1 MMLAIYTVE
10 SGNEKPVRCVMAR
23 TLTVTRDQVPEQLR
37 AAFDAETAGSGGTIV
52 GGPGSVMIHSP
63 EMRHRANAL
72 VNYLRDESSLSK
84 KIQEL
89 VMILTARAMDCQY
102 IWHAHA
108 ARARQQGISNAFVD
122 ALRDSKPLPA
132 LPADEQIVVNY
143 VQELFKT
150 HKTSPATFQAALTQ
164 FGALGVTELTTLM
177 GYYSLLAFN
186 ANAFEIDVPAGGPE
200 PNMPI

>member
-1 MMLAIYTVE
+1 MSFCRAI
-10 SGNEKPVRCVMAR
+10 
-23 TLTVTRDQVPEQLR
+23 RDNV
-37 AAFDAETAGSGGTIV
+37 
-52 GGPGSVMIHSP
+52 
-63 EMRHRANAL
+63 
-72 VNYLRDESSLSK
+72 Y
-84 KIQEL
+84 
-89 VMILTARAMDCQY
+89 Y

-108 ARARQQGISNAFVD
+108 ARARQQGISAVFVE
-122 ALRDSKPLPA
+122 ALRDNTPVPA

-150 HKTSPATFQAALTQ
+150 HTTSPATFQAALTR

-177 GYYSLLAFN
+177 GYYALLAFN

>member
-1 MMLAIYTVE
+1 
-10 SGNEKPVRCVMAR
+10 MAR
-23 TLTVTRDQVPEQLR
+23 TPTVTRDQVPEPLR

-108 ARARQQGISNAFVD
+108 ARARARQQGISDAFVD
-122 ALRDSKPLPA
+122 ALRDNKPLPA

-150 HKTSPATFQAALTQ
+150 HKTSPATFQAVLTQ
-164 FGALGVTELTTLM
+164 FGARGVTELTTLM
-177 GYYSLLAFN
+177 GYYALLAFN

>member
-1 MMLAIYTVE
+1 
-10 SGNEKPVRCVMAR
+10 MAR
-23 TLTVTRDQVPEQLR
+23 TPTVTRDQVPEQLR

-102 IWHAHA
+102 IWHAHV
-108 ARARQQGISNAFVD
+108 ARAPQLGLGLENPCRLHRAS
-122 ALRDSKPLPA
+122 LRHAYS
-132 LPADEQIVVNY
+132 
-143 VQELFKT
+143 
-150 HKTSPATFQAALTQ
+150 TSVSVSA
-164 FGALGVTELTTLM
+164 
-177 GYYSLLAFN
+177 
-186 ANAFEIDVPAGGPE
+186 
-200 PNMPI
+200 

>member
-1 MMLAIYTVE
+1 
-10 SGNEKPVRCVMAR
+10 MAR
-23 TLTVTRDQVPEQLR
+23 TPTVTRAQIPDQLR
-37 AAFDAETAGSGGTIV
+37 GAFDSETAGSGGTIT

-63 EMRHRANAL
+63 EMRRRANSL
-72 VNYLRDESSLSK
+72 VNYLRDDSSLPK

-108 ARARQQGISNAFVD
+108 ARARQQGISDTFVD
-122 ALRDSKPLPA
+122 ALRDNQPLPSLA
-132 LPADEQIVVNY
+132 GEEQTVVNY

-150 HKTSPATFQAALTQ
+150 HKTSPATFQATLEQ
-164 FGALGVTELTTLM
+164 FGALGLTELTTLM

-186 ANAFEIDVPAGGPE
+186 ANSFEIDIPAEGSE
-200 PNMPI
+200 QRLPI